1 MVCYEFY
8 RTTYRGGSIS
18 AEDWPGYEARA
29 EAQVAFYE
37 RTYTVGYPGPESRQK
52 AVCALAEAMQ
62 SFDLI
67 LNGEGG
73 PVSSVSVGSVST
85 SYGGAAGSAIDA
97 SPAGQARELYRTAK
111 LYLDI
116 YRGVG

>member
-37 RTYTVGYPGPESRQK
+37 RTYTVGYPGP
-52 AVCALAEAMQ
+52 A
-62 SFDLI
+62 
-67 LNGEGG
+67 
-73 PVSSVSVGSVST
+73 ST
-85 SYGGAAGSAIDA
+85 SSSTGRVALC
-97 SPAGQARELYRTAK
+97 PL
-111 LYLDI
+111 
-116 YRGVG
+116 

>member
-52 AVCALAEAMQ
+52 AVCALAEAMRCE
-62 SFDLI
+62 LRNRC
-67 LNGEGG
+67 LPRRTG
-73 PVSSVSVGSVST
+73 PGAVS
-85 SYGGAAGSAIDA
+85 D
-97 SPAGQARELYRTAK
+97 GQALPGH
-111 LYLDI
+111 LS
-116 YRGVG
+116 GVG

>member
-37 RTYTVGYPGPESRQK
+37 RTYTTGRV
-52 AVCALAEAMQ
+52 ALCP
-62 SFDLI
+62 L
-67 LNGEGG
+67 
-73 PVSSVSVGSVST
+73 
-85 SYGGAAGSAIDA
+85 
-97 SPAGQARELYRTAK
+97 
-111 LYLDI
+111 
-116 YRGVG
+116 